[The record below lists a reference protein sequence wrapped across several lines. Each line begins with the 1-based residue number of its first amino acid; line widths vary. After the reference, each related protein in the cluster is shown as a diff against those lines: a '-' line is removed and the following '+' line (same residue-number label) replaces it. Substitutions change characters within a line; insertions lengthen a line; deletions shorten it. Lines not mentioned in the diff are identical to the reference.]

1 MQTLL
6 LMLLMP
12 DRDTPMG
19 LRNALLFQPQASE
32 APTGPAKVFAVS

>member
-12 DRDTPMG
+12 GND
-19 LRNALLFQPQASE
+19 L
-32 APTGPAKVFAVS
+32 PAQVGVPVTRLPVQC